1 MIDRR
6 MIEQIVNEVI
16 KQLTVT
22 EIKQKP
28 KLLVIGEPLYIEPH
42 LLEKM
47 HEKWNVLDTHSF
59 SVKDIHKLDQVIFL
73 HVTQDLL
80 VKGALGIFDTDESK
94 WLSRCIMES
103 IPVSLI
109 PTAYLQEQLLEGKS
123 KNRAYV
129 EHLLAHKETLD
140 AFGVKLETFES
151 FVNKVEAGNLT
162 ESAPFA
168 KKLLTQKDVEDS
180 KQIQIVVDRTTIIT
194 PLARDTARVLGKNI
208 KVIES
213 KGAKA

>member
-1 MIDRR
+1 MIDRQ

-22 EIKQKP
+22 ENKQKP

-47 HEKWNVLDTHSF
+47 HEKWNVQDTHSF
-59 SVKDIHKLDQVIFL
+59 SMKDIHKLDQVIFL

-94 WLSRCIMES
+94 WLSRCMMES

-123 KNRAYV
+123 KNAAYV
-129 EHLLAHKETLD
+129 EHLLGYKDSLEK
-140 AFGVKLETFES
+140 FGVKLETFES
-151 FVNKVEAGNLT
+151 FVNNVKAGTLAD
-162 ESAPFA
+162 SAPFA

-180 KQIQIVVDRTTIIT
+180 KHAQIVVDKTTIIT
-194 PLARDTARVLGKNI
+194 PLARDTARAMGKNI